1 MFEAIG
7 NAITGAFAVTSTLMI
22 LTFPTWLAGKIV
34 AARTRAL
41 PVPFFYRLKLVRWAS
56 WYFTGIVGMT
66 TVALALRP
74 TGTFEVAT
82 RLVFVAVALVAYLAT
97 AGAAFYIGWT
107 ASAQRRARKARRD
120 RSDPT
125 PLVQGQFKQGASEG
139 EDALRDLPT
148 PGANDDTYVPAQ
160 PFTVAE
166 KDGSTEG
173 NTGYGPA
180 RPTEWEQER

>member
-41 PVPFFYRLKLVRWAS
+41 PVPFFYRLKLVRWVS
-56 WYFTGIVGMT
+56 WYFAGLIGMT
-66 TVALALRP
+66 AVALALRP

-82 RLVFVAVALVAYLAT
+82 RLVFVAVALLAYLAT

-107 ASAQRRARKARRD
+107 ASAQRRARKD
-120 RSDPT
+120 RKDSSDPM
-125 PLVQGQFKQGASEG
+125 PLAQGQFKQDASEE
-139 EDALRDLPT
+139 EDTLRALPT

-160 PFTVAE
+160 PFNVAE
-166 KDGSTEG
+166 KDASSDGD
-173 NTGYGPA
+173 TGYRPA
-180 RPTEWEQER
+180 RPTERERGR